1 MRHSTESLARG
12 VRGLAGPLLAVL
24 AILSF
29 AVPASAALN
38 GTYTIGGGGGY
49 ATIDAAL
56 VALNTGVTGPVTF
69 LIRSGTYVPPSGGWR
84 LALVGGLSAT
94 NTVTFKPDVGATVM
108 LTGNTALNQSGV
120 FTLDGAKYYII
131 DGSNTVGGT
140 SRNMTLLQ
148 TEVNYNPAIF
158 FKNNADL
165 NVVKNCILQSVGSS
179 ASTTYGYGTVYFGR
193 SNTTSGNDSNT
204 VRNCQIGDLAGVNRG
219 YVGVGMY
226 GQSTTYRNIGNRV
239 TECEIVNFRL
249 YGIWMDAYNSGP
261 IIQKN
266 TIWMT
271 TPGTSSVCYGIYVNE
286 SVAGFPANATIDSNR
301 IYKLMGTS
309 TSSQTVYGI
318 YSNTNGQ
325 LTGTTQISNN
335 MISFYEDGYIY
346 YYAIYLNN
354 NTSASSALTYNISYN
369 SIYLGGTA
377 ASFAQAMPLY
387 SYRYNSSGVGTAA
400 VINHRNNIYYSTRS
414 GGSSTSY
421 GLYIYSSPAGNWTS
435 NNNLIQLNTDV
446 NYYTAYYNFSLY
458 TTLASYQTSGQDV
471 NSVGANPQFVD
482 PLTAD
487 LHIMTTKRTPVEGR
501 AAVLAGQTTDYDGQT
516 RSATT
521 PDIGA
526 DEGAFLPTIATD
538 ATSDRIA
545 MPLNNATI
553 KAGTLFSPLGYF
565 SNISSITQTV
575 PVRMRILDASNAVVY
590 DDLQNYSMT
599 TMTQQRVL
607 FNQTGNVLGST
618 NLSAGTYTVQLS
630 TELVGDGDASNN
642 TVSITI
648 NVKDP
653 LNGIYTINRLGGGI
667 RNFTSF
673 TNAIRDLNALGAV
686 GPVTFKVAGGVYDST
701 AETFPLTIIPAP
713 GVNATNT
720 VTFKVD
726 SLASV
731 VMTKANS
738 TTLVDL
744 VDADYIT
751 FDGNNSAAGNPRAFK
766 MINTGNGV
774 VVRFINGAQFNT
786 LKGLHLMANNTGSNG
801 LIHISNRSTAVLGNS
816 DNVIQGNTLG
826 DSAGVLRSF
835 VNIHMLGDFS
845 YRNSRNR
852 IEDNDI
858 INWGT
863 NTNGGGY
870 GIYWNQYNDFVKV
883 YRNRFTQSATPG
895 TISTGSIYAM
905 YIVSTY
911 NNTDSIA
918 YNKIWN
924 LSTLT
929 TTSTQIGI
937 WVNSMGQAFTTAIHN
952 NMISLNANMG
962 TLYGIYVTAASP
974 SIFNIEHNT
983 IMIRG
988 TGTTSGYISA
998 DVRMTSSANLTVRNN
1013 ILINER
1019 TYPSGTPNHLLYRST
1034 SGTLVSNYNTLATK
1048 LPGTAFGFNGISTY
1062 TTLPAWQA
1070 VNDFNSFASRPVF
1083 VNEATGDLHIQ
1094 TQPVFAGEGQG
1105 LTLGNPRDFDLQN
1118 RDMLA
1123 PDIGAD
1129 DDDFNGGGL
1138 LVLSPNGGETYL
1150 PAEVLPVQFT
1160 ANRIMSVRVDLSLD
1174 NGATWS
1180 TLTTVAP
1187 TLKGA
1192 NTVNVTL
1199 PDSITIGGRI
1209 RVVNSRNQY
1218 EADTSNAPFR
1228 VIRKLKLLRPNGGEQ
1243 FFAGDTTYVHWERR
1257 PGEMLGMGLNVD
1269 HSIDGGTTWESI
1281 VSLIPAYLDSARW
1294 IVPDVMEPGVMMRLS
1309 NIEVV
1314 RTWDTSDA
1322 PFSIVRSTLALVGP
1336 NGGEHYELND
1346 PVIATWTAAYT
1357 AKVRLDYSSD
1367 GGSTWT
1373 TVASNINGALGT
1385 YTFTPP
1391 ALPTKR
1397 ARVRVVN
1404 MDRQR
1409 VNDLSDQTF
1418 EVGARSTITVYTP
1431 AAGDKFA
1438 RNSTTQI
1445 TWDAPEVN
1453 YVNIFYSSN
1462 NGSTWTSVASNVLA
1476 SDGLRSWTVPNQ
1488 NTTQGKIR
1496 VTEVGG
1502 SGSAESGVFSI
1513 VDPIVPTITLI
1524 GPDGGEKFVEGDT
1537 ISITWTASDVSLVD
1551 VQFSDNG
1558 GAGWNKVKSGVA
1570 SSLGIVKWVAP
1581 NKPGNNYRVRVRS
1594 LSPAAS
1600 DVSNSAFEITKRPQ
1614 PRLLLLYPDGGES
1627 FTVDAVV
1634 DIRWSAIDIS
1644 GTLRIDWS
1652 SDDGA
1657 NWDSIATTLA
1667 SSGSYSWTVPDMPTK
1682 TARVRISAPN
1692 LGLSD
1697 TSNSTFE
1704 VTRKV
1709 VVQLRL
1715 LTPDGGEKW
1724 VIGTKHMITWD
1735 TTTPG
1740 VNGLKIE
1747 YAPDGITFAG
1757 NEIVANVDFKTG
1769 EYEWT
1774 VPNIPATGAALVR
1787 ISNAANPG
1795 QSDISGAPFSITTP
1809 VAGFADAVAG
1819 MNGMKLLGNF
1829 PNPFTEGTDLRWV
1842 QSAPGDVE
1850 IRVYQSNGVLV
1861 NQAQLGRR
1869 DAGEQHFLIDGRDM
1883 TNGVYMYEVRIAQQ
1897 IARGIM
1903 SVVR

>member
-1 MRHSTESLARG
+1 MRHSTESIARG
-12 VRGLAGPLLAVL
+12 VRGLAGPLLGVL
-24 AILSF
+24 AILFF
-29 AVPASAALN
+29 AVPASAQLN
-38 GTYTIGGGGGY
+38 GTYTIGGGGTY

-56 VALNTGVTGPVTF
+56 VALNSGVTGPVTF
-69 LIRSGTYVPPSGGWR
+69 LIRSGTYTPPSGGWR
-84 LALVGGLSAT
+84 LRLVGGLNAT
-94 NTVTFKPDVGATVM
+94 NTVTFKPDVGATVT
-108 LTGNTALNQSGV
+108 LTGNTTLNQSGV
-120 FTLDGAKYYII
+120 FTLDGGKYYVI
-131 DGSNTVGGT
+131 DGSNVAGGT
-140 SRNMTLLQ
+140 SRNMTILQ
-148 TEVNYNPAIF
+148 TEPNYNPAIF

-165 NVVKNCILQSVGSS
+165 NVVKNCILQSVGTS

-193 SNTTSGNDSNT
+193 TNTTSGNDSNA

-226 GQSTTYRNIGNRV
+226 GQSTTYRNIGNMV
-239 TECEIVNFRL
+239 VGNEIVNFRL
-249 YGIWMDAYNSGP
+249 YGIWMDAYNVGQ

-266 TIWMT
+266 TIRMT
-271 TPGTSSVCYGIYVNE
+271 TPGTSSVCYGIYLNE
-286 SVAGFPANATIDSNR
+286 SVAGFPANARIDSNR

-309 TSSQTVYGI
+309 TGSQTVYGI

-335 MISFYEDGYIY
+335 MISLYEDGYIY
-346 YYAIYLNN
+346 YYGIYLNN
-354 NTSASSALTYNISYN
+354 NSSASSALTYNIYYN
-369 SIYLGGTA
+369 SVYLGGTA
-377 ASFAQAMPLY
+377 SSFAQAMPLY

-421 GLYIYSSPAGNWTS
+421 GLYVYSSPAGNWTS

-458 TTLASYQTSGQDV
+458 TTLTSYQTSGQDV

-516 RSATT
+516 RNGTT

-545 MPLNNATI
+545 SPLNNATI
-553 KAGTLFSPLGYF
+553 KSSTPFSPLAYF
-565 SNISSITQTV
+565 SNIGSSTQTV
-575 PVRMRILDASNAVVY
+575 PVRMRILNASNAVVY
-590 DDLQNYSMT
+590 DDLQNYSVA

-607 FNQTGNVLGST
+607 FNQTGNVSGST
-618 NLSAGTYTVQLS
+618 SLAAGTYTMQLS
-630 TELVGDGDASNN
+630 TELAGDGEATNN
-642 TVSITI
+642 TISITI

-653 LNGIYTINRLGGGI
+653 LDGIYTINKVGSGI

-701 AETFPLTIIPAP
+701 TETFPLTIVPAP

-731 VMTKANS
+731 AMTYANS

-751 FDGNNSAAGNPRAFK
+751 FDGNNSAPGSPRAFK

-786 LKGLHLMANNTGSNG
+786 LKGLHLMANNTSSNG
-801 LIHISNRSTAVLGNS
+801 LIHISNRSTAVVGNT

-826 DSAGVLRSF
+826 DSTGVLRSF
-835 VNIHMLGDFS
+835 VNIHMLGDFT

-895 TISTGSIYAM
+895 TTSTGSIYAM

-929 TTSTQIGI
+929 TTSSQIGI
-937 WVNSMGQAFTTAIHN
+937 WLNSMGQAFPTAIHN
-952 NMISLNANMG
+952 NMISLNSNLG
-962 TLYGIYVTAASP
+962 TLYGIYNTTASP
-974 SIFNIEHNT
+974 ATINIEHNT
-983 IMIRG
+983 ILIRG
-988 TGTTSGYISA
+988 TATSGYTSA
-998 DVRMTSSANLTVRNN
+998 DFRMTSTSNVTLRNN
-1013 ILINER
+1013 ILVNER
-1019 TYPSGTPNHLLYRST
+1019 SYPSGVLNYVIYRTT
-1034 SGTLVSNYNTLATK
+1034 SGSFVSNYNVMSTTGA
-1048 LPGTAFGFNGISTY
+1048 GTAYGYNGISTY
-1062 TTLPAWQA
+1062 TTFPAWQS
-1070 VNDFNSFASRPVF
+1070 VSDFNSISSRPQF
-1083 VNEATGDLHIQ
+1083 IDQSTGNLHIPV
-1094 TQPVFAGEGQG
+1094 QPVFAGEGLG
-1105 LTLGNPRDFDLQN
+1105 AALGNPRDFDLQN
-1118 RDMLA
+1118 RDLLA

-1129 DDDFNGGGL
+1129 DGDFNGGGL
-1138 LVLSPNGGETYL
+1138 VVSYPNGGETYL
-1150 PAEVLPVQFT
+1150 PTEVVPVQFT
-1160 ANRIMSVRVDLSLD
+1160 ANRIMSTRVELSLN

-1180 TLTTVAP
+1180 TLATVAP

-1192 NTVNVTL
+1192 NTVNITL
-1199 PDSITIGGRI
+1199 PDSITVAGRI
-1209 RVVNSRNQY
+1209 RVINSRNQY
-1218 EADTSNAPFR
+1218 EFDTSDAPFR

-1243 FFAGDTTYVHWERR
+1243 LFAGDTTYIRWERR
-1257 PGEMLGMGLNVD
+1257 PGELLNMGLNLD
-1269 HSIDGGTTWESI
+1269 NSLDGGATWGSI
-1281 VSLIPAYLDSARW
+1281 NLLIPAYLDSARW
-1294 IVPDVMEPGVMMRLS
+1294 IVPDVTAPSTIVRVS
-1309 NIEVV
+1309 NIEVA

-1322 PFSIVRSTLALVGP
+1322 PFSIVRSTLALIGP

-1357 AKVRLDYSSD
+1357 SKVRLDYSID

-1373 TVASNINGALGT
+1373 TVASNIDGALGT

-1391 ALPTKR
+1391 AIPTKR
-1397 ARVRVVN
+1397 ARVRLVN

-1409 VNDLSDQTF
+1409 VNDLSDRTF
-1418 EVGARSTITVYTP
+1418 EVGARSTITVYAP

-1453 YVNIFYSSN
+1453 YINIFYSSN
-1462 NGSTWTSVASNVLA
+1462 NGSTWTTVASNVLA
-1476 SDGLRSWTVPNQ
+1476 SEGLRSWTVPNQ

-1496 VTEVGG
+1496 ITEVGG

-1513 VDPIVPTITLI
+1513 EDPIVPTITLI
-1524 GPDGGEKFVEGDT
+1524 GPDGGEKYVEGDT
-1537 ISITWTASDVSLVD
+1537 VSITWTASDVNMVD

-1558 GAGWNKVKSGVA
+1558 GATWNKVRSGVVA
-1570 SSLGIVKWVAP
+1570 SLGVVKWVAP
-1581 NKPGNNYRVRVRS
+1581 SRPGNNYKVRVRS

-1600 DVSNSAFEITKRPQ
+1600 DASSSAFEITKRPQ
-1614 PRLLLLYPDGGES
+1614 PRLLLLYPNGGES

-1652 SDDGA
+1652 RDDGTT
-1657 NWDSIATTLA
+1657 WDSVTTTLA
-1667 SSGSYSWTVPDMPTK
+1667 SSGSYSWTVPDVPTEM
-1682 TARVRISAPN
+1682 ARVRISAPN

-1697 TSNSTFE
+1697 ASDSTFE

-1709 VVQLRL
+1709 IAQLRL

-1724 VIGTKHMITWD
+1724 MSGSKHLITWD
-1735 TTTPG
+1735 TSTPG
-1740 VNGLKIE
+1740 VAALKIE
-1747 YAPDGITFAG
+1747 YAPDGVTFSG
-1757 NEIVANVDFKTG
+1757 NEITPNADFKTG
-1769 EYEWT
+1769 QYEWT

-1809 VAGFADAVAG
+1809 AAGLTDAVAG

-1842 QSAPGDVE
+1842 QSAAGDVE
-1850 IRVYQSNGVLV
+1850 IRVYQSNGALV

-1869 DAGEQHFLIDGRDM
+1869 DAGEQHFLIDGRDL
-1883 TNGVYMYEVRIAQQ
+1883 TNGVYVYEVRVAQQ